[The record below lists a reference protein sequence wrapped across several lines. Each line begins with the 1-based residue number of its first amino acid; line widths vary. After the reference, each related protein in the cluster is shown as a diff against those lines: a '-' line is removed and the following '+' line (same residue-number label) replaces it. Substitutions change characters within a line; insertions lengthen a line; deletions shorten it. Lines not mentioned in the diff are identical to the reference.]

1 MADCEN
7 KVITVIHDLFI
18 CMSLKNTHHMILY
31 TTSLT
36 KIKTKSTCNIS
47 KANGLQRLHIL
58 LFVKSCH
65 TELNRESQLNSLKI
79 CYNYFLKILVS
90 IITKFI
96 ITFISSLKILIF
108 QLFLPVPK
116 L

>member
-1 MADCEN
+1 
-7 KVITVIHDLFI
+7 
-18 CMSLKNTHHMILY
+18 MILY

-36 KIKTKSTCNIS
+36 KIKTKFTCNIS

-96 ITFISSLKILIF
+96 ITFICSLKMLIY
-108 QLFLPVPK
+108 QLFFLVPK

>member
-1 MADCEN
+1 
-7 KVITVIHDLFI
+7 
-18 CMSLKNTHHMILY
+18 MSLKNTHHVILY
-31 TTSLT
+31 TKKQTSLT

-79 CYNYFLKILVS
+79 SYNYFLKVLV
-90 IITKFI
+90 
-96 ITFISSLKILIF
+96 
-108 QLFLPVPK
+108 QLLPN